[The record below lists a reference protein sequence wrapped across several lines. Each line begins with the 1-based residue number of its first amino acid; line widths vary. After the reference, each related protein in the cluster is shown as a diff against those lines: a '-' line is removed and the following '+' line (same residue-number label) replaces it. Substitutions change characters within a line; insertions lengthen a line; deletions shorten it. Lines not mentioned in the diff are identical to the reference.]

1 MQTYRVLPGDSLSK
15 IAAGMYGDPQ
25 LWKLIWE
32 INPQITDP
40 DKIYPGQIINVPEQK
55 DFLRSGN
62 AGPAADTVQSAVVLE
77 SKLLTDEQGKKA
89 GNWFAWGIVL
99 LAAAL
104 LGSEAL
110 KERKKQK
117 KKAPAAKKG

>member
-25 LWKLIWE
+25 LWKMIAQL
-32 INPQITDP
+32 NPDIKDP
-40 DKIYPGQIINVPEQK
+40 NKIFPGQIINVPEPK
-55 DFLRSGN
+55 DFLVGGN
-62 AGPAADTVQSAVVLE
+62 AGPAAQEVQTAVVVE
-77 SKLLTDEQGKKA
+77 SKTLNASRA

-99 LAAAL
+99 LAAVL

-110 KERKKQK
+110 KEKKKQK
-117 KKAPAAKKG
+117 RKAAAKK